1 MHKQKNYST
10 ALNSISKIKNLDFE
24 YWIAGVGE
32 QESELKE
39 QINELGLSEKVK
51 FLGYIS
57 DIPALLKKADIF
69 LIPSKWEGFGLA
81 AVEAMNASL
90 PCVISNVP
98 GLGDLINE
106 DGDDAFLIEPFDE
119 ESIAKKIVQ
128 LIENRELRIQMG
140 NSAFIRSQSFGLETM
155 ITEYIKL
162 YKEELNG

>member
-1 MHKQKNYST
+1 
-10 ALNSISKIKNLDFE
+10 
-24 YWIAGVGE
+24 
-32 QESELKE
+32 
-39 QINELGLSEKVK
+39 
-51 FLGYIS
+51 
-57 DIPALLKKADIF
+57 
-69 LIPSKWEGFGLA
+69 
-81 AVEAMNASL
+81 MNASL

-106 DGDDAFLIEPFDE
+106 DGDDAFLIRPHDE

-140 NSAFIRSQSFGLETM
+140 NSTFIRSQSFGFKTM